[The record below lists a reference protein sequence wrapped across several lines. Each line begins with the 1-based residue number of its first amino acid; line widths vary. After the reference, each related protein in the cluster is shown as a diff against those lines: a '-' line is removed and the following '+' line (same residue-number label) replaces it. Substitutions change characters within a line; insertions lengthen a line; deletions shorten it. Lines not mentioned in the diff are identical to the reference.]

1 MKPPLGRRY
10 KMNIDAIREM
20 AQENE
25 VFEYFKKLY
34 NHAIRTIEG
43 LPCET
48 IKEILSRPRN
58 DADGEYGIVDGFLL
72 QNAINEGPENDDRLT
87 DKIWLAVDVLYTTT
101 KREEVFLA
109 VEECYTI
116 ESPFNYRC
124 LSVKFSL
131 RGKYVIFSNDLM
143 PGEVLNEEDRILHNA
158 LRNEHFLERIFG
170 KYLIENSVDP
180 ESNCFSFTVATKCF
194 ER

>member
-1 MKPPLGRRY
+1 
-10 KMNIDAIREM
+10 MNIDSIREM

-25 VFEYFKKLY
+25 VFDYFKKLY
-34 NHAIRTIEG
+34 NHGIQSIEE
-43 LPCET
+43 LPYET
-48 IKEILSRPRN
+48 IKEILSRPRT
-58 DADGEYGIVDGFLL
+58 DADGEYGIVDGFLI

-87 DKIWLAVDVLYTTT
+87 DKIWLAVDVLYTTV
-101 KREEVFLA
+101 KREEAYLA

-116 ESPFNYRC
+116 ESPFDYRC

-131 RGKYVIFSNDLM
+131 RGKYVIFSDDLM

-180 ESNCFSFTVATKCF
+180 NNKSFSVTVSSKCF